1 MPWELGRCSLKAGDR
16 HVDVRNVVWIGTS
29 NVGHDTVFEF
39 EPTSRGSDGS
49 MSRADYVKLT
59 DLLRPKVSERLG
71 VSDDVVP
78 AGQRLLIMIHHHTGL
93 SRFARYLRATL
104 RPFYAR

>member
-29 NVGHDTVFEF
+29 NVGHDLVFEF
-39 EPTSRGSDGS
+39 EPVSRGSDGS

-59 DLLRPKVSERLG
+59 DLLRPTPPNASDPDAISVVAGCRLIRG
-71 VSDDVVP
+71 
-78 AGQRLLIMIHHHTGL
+78 GL
-93 SRFARYLRATL
+93 SWPRNEFAPALIQ
-104 RPFYAR
+104 

>member
-29 NVGHDTVFEF
+29 NVGHDLVFEF
-39 EPTSRGSDGS
+39 EPAACGADGS
-49 MSRADYVKLT
+49 MSRADYLKLT

-71 VSDDVVP
+71 VSHDLVP
-78 AGQRLLIMIHHHTGL
+78 AGERSLIVNLRHTGL
-93 SRFARYLRATL
+93 PCFARYLRATL
-104 RPFYAR
+104 HTLYAR